1 MGRIVPLFT
10 AALMALASTTS
21 ACTWRPLSPTASLPL
36 PDWSSA
42 AVHKEPRGFF
52 FSATVDRIDYQT
64 GLVHLETEVGAFY
77 ARVSSEDMQ
86 KLHEGDVIPVYAEDE
101 EPPTLPI

>member
-36 PDWSSA
+36 PDGGTA
-42 AVHKEPRGFF
+42 AVQTEPRGFF

-64 GLVHLETEVGAFY
+64 GLVHLETEAGAFY
-77 ARVSSEDMQ
+77 ARVSSEDMP
-86 KLHEGDVIPVYAEDE
+86 KLHEGDVIPVYVE
-101 EPPTLPI
+101 